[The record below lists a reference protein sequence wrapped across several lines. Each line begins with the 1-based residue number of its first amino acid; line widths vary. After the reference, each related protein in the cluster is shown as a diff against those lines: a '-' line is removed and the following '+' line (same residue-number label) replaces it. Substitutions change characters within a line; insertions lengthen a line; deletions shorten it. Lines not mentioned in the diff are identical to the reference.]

1 MLVSRL
7 PKSTLVQNTKEIE
20 IKCIACLVREK
31 AMCACIDT
39 VDLGKFSQK
48 SLQKEYNEGSFIFAQ
63 GEKNNFF
70 YVLIEGSIKIFKT
83 FDDGRTQIIGFLLPG
98 DFFGFN
104 HSDNFSYSAQCSE
117 EVKCCVFSHTDL
129 GIYLDTHPKLS
140 KELMNMATRE
150 LSLMQERLAD
160 MGRLSARERIINF
173 FLGISAQRKKI
184 GLEEN
189 PISLPMSR
197 SDIADYLGLT
207 VETISREITKLKSEK
222 IINMINSRQVF
233 LNNKDTLEIQHLNN
247 TTSY

>member
-1 MLVSRL
+1 
-7 PKSTLVQNTKEIE
+7 
-20 IKCIACLVREK
+20 
-31 AMCACIDT
+31 
-39 VDLGKFSQK
+39 
-48 SLQKEYNEGSFIFAQ
+48 
-63 GEKNNFF
+63 
-70 YVLIEGSIKIFKT
+70 
-83 FDDGRTQIIGFLLPG
+83 
-98 DFFGFN
+98 
-104 HSDNFSYSAQCSE
+104 
-117 EVKCCVFSHTDL
+117 
-129 GIYLDTHPKLS
+129 
-140 KELMNMATRE
+140 
-150 LSLMQERLAD
+150 